1 MQQRFFYTSKTL
13 AKQHFFLSAIIYNSS
28 ANGRTGRPQNKR
40 LAEGESGRP
49 QNKRAGSQSYNA
61 NTAAPDFNNPGG
73 SRQVS

>member
-1 MQQRFFYTSKTL
+1 MGES
-13 AKQHFFLSAIIYNSS
+13 
-28 ANGRTGRPQNKR
+28 GRPQNKR